1 MTRPFNESYLV
12 RVWHDGGAWRAK
24 ITHIGSGER
33 RFFTSLEQLWLFWQ
47 EETAVTP
54 LPTPR
59 PDRFTNELDSKNNVQ
74 NKEN

>member
-12 RVWHDGGAWRAK
+12 RVWHDGGAWRAR
-24 ITHIGSGER
+24 ITHIGNGEH

-54 LPTPR
+54 LPR
-59 PDRFTNELDSKNNVQ
+59 LDRFINELDSKNNVQ

>member
-12 RVWHDGGAWRAK
+12 RVWHDGGSWRAR
-24 ITHIGSGER
+24 ITHIGNGEH

-54 LPTPR
+54 
-59 PDRFTNELDSKNNVQ
+59 EAKYKEIKNVT
-74 NKEN
+74 KRTDES

>member
-12 RVWHDGGAWRAK
+12 RVWHDGGAWRAR
-24 ITHIGSGER
+24 ITHIGNGEH

-54 LPTPR
+54 TP
-59 PDRFTNELDSKNNVQ
+59 
-74 NKEN
+74 NKEIEHDTKRNDES